1 MNHNFIPSIHNGT
14 TCAKCRKPSNVHGDQ
29 ATCEVCNNVGPVDLM
44 YGSILMCQSCY
55 QKELDLA
62 NQNNK
67 PEVVAARLNEA
78 RLESLNRSLT
88 EARAVDESIK
98 VSSDLFN
105 ADTLAIIERKKLIDA
120 NDEITNKPYYLAN
133 ELIEQFRHNKQVI
146 FDKND
151 ELVKLNNQQKAIQVY
166 LNNLAN
172 SLRIEERE
180 KLKISDINYKPDA
193 PKITRVKAPTTARA
207 KFNMGELKKAASELG
222 VSVMFVQQFVVQRN
236 CSVEEASKII
246 RQSIEAAKS
255 SVQ

>member
-14 TCAKCRKPSNVHGDQ
+14 TCAKCRKPSDVHGDK
-29 ATCEVCNNVGPVDLM
+29 AECEVCSSIGPVDLM

-55 QKELDLA
+55 QKELDLQTA
-62 NQNNK
+62 NNK

-78 RLESLNRSLT
+78 RLESLNRTLI
-88 EARAVDESIK
+88 EAKEIDESNH

-105 ADTLAIIERKKLIDA
+105 ADTITIIERKKAIDS
-120 NDEITNKPYYLAN
+120 NDSIENKPYYLAN

-172 SLRIEERE
+172 QLRQKEREDLRIT
-180 KLKISDINYKPDA
+180 DITYQPDT
-193 PKITRVKAPTTARA
+193 PKITRVKAPSTAKQKLDMPA
-207 KFNMGELKKAASELG
+207 LKKAASELG

>member
-1 MNHNFIPSIHNGT
+1 MNHKFIPSIHNGT
-14 TCAKCRKPSNVHGDQ
+14 ICAKCHKSSEVHSDK
-29 ATCEVCNNVGPVDLM
+29 AECEVCGAVGQVDLM

-133 ELIEQFRHNKQVI
+133 ELIEQFRHKKQVI
-146 FDKND
+146 FD
-151 ELVKLNNQQKAIQVY
+151 
-166 LNNLAN
+166 
-172 SLRIEERE
+172 
-180 KLKISDINYKPDA
+180 
-193 PKITRVKAPTTARA
+193 
-207 KFNMGELKKAASELG
+207 
-222 VSVMFVQQFVVQRN
+222 
-236 CSVEEASKII
+236 
-246 RQSIEAAKS
+246 
-255 SVQ
+255 